1 MVEEMEV
8 EWAREKLNV
17 RSSSLCRLEQT
28 LFAQLSHFRDYP
40 FFASYF
46 SPLICLALPLYDS
59 VSPLTFDLQKIAFI
73 DEELIAAGR
82 LSQVC
87 SFSLI
92 SRFSLLLLIRQ
103 LQRLSQDVSDTAEH
117 AVFPLL
123 FKIPPPCSFILNK
136 IFRYRHDS
144 YAYFK
149 ATNDHLG
156 SSCKSLALLF
166 LRF

>member
-59 VSPLTFDLQKIAFI
+59 VSPLTFDLQNIAFI
-73 DEELIAAGR
+73 DEES
-82 LSQVC
+82 LS
-87 SFSLI
+87 
-92 SRFSLLLLIRQ
+92 
-103 LQRLSQDVSDTAEH
+103 A
-117 AVFPLL
+117 
-123 FKIPPPCSFILNK
+123 N
-136 IFRYRHDS
+136 
-144 YAYFK
+144 
-149 ATNDHLG
+149 
-156 SSCKSLALLF
+156 
-166 LRF
+166 